1 MRTLLFCVL
10 AATAVGAY
18 GEERTWTISYTTQAE
33 LVEVRGDMIYLR
45 ATDGVQSIP
54 ISQLSNSDRQY
65 VASLPLAPVTQ
76 SVAANQGGMQ
86 GAVNQTADNS
96 LPSPG
101 SDATAIEPAGFTAPE
116 TSGPALMAPSQ
127 VQSGERSVLT
137 APQGGVIRAQ
147 NLESADLPAPNFAS
161 EPVPTAQSIPQ
172 NRNVQNFNGQN
183 LNGNGANQQRPLTA
197 KQQRAADRKRAEADS
212 RPGLFGARQRRLLG
226 GRD

>member
-1 MRTLLFCVL
+1 MRTLFFCLL

-45 ATDGVQSIP
+45 AADGVQSIP

-76 SVAANQGGMQ
+76 SVASNQGAANQGGMQ

-101 SDATAIEPAGFTAPE
+101 NDSTAIEPAGFTAPE
-116 TSGPALMAPSQ
+116 TNGQNTIGPAL
-127 VQSGERSVLT
+127 T
-137 APQGGVIRAQ
+137 APPKCKA
-147 NLESADLPAPNFAS
+147 
-161 EPVPTAQSIPQ
+161 
-172 NRNVQNFNGQN
+172 
-183 LNGNGANQQRPLTA
+183 AN
-197 KQQRAADRKRAEADS
+197 DRCSSGRRAE
-212 RPGLFGARQRRLLG
+212 
-226 GRD
+226 